1 MEFLELV
8 ESIRREEASSSRI
21 YAGEG
26 RSARG
31 RQRDPQYMAKLTEA
45 AQLMAHASTGNRR
58 AILHLEEALTTS
70 DFPLMFG
77 DILDRQLLA
86 NYMEIPAVWRN
97 FVKVATVRDFR
108 TVNRYAVDGAE
119 STLSIVPE
127 QAQYPESSLSESR
140 FQYSVKKYGRRIPF
154 SWEAI
159 INDDLGALT
168 DIPARFARA
177 ARRTEAKFA
186 TSLYVGTT
194 GPDATFFASGHN
206 NIVTSNPILSIAA
219 LQTAFTLLAAQR
231 DADGEPIVID
241 AVELVVPPAL
251 EVTANNIINATQM
264 FLTTNG
270 GVGAVDASA
279 EQRLQ
284 VNNWMSRRVRLS
296 VDPYIPIVASSSNGN
311 TSWFL
316 FANPNQ
322 SRPAIEVG
330 FLRGHETPEI
340 FVKSA
345 NAQRVGGGTVDPLDG
360 DFDTDSVQYKVRMC
374 IGGTVLDYKAA
385 IASNGS
391 GS

>member
-8 ESIRREEASSSRI
+8 EAIRSEDATVARLS
-21 YAGEG
+21 AGDG

-31 RQRDPQYMAKLTEA
+31 RHNDPRYLAQLTEA
-45 AQLMAHASTGNRR
+45 AQLMAHAYSGSRR
-58 AILHLEEALTTS
+58 GMLNLQEALTTS

-97 FVKVATVRDFR
+97 WIKVSTVRDFR
-108 TVNRYAVDGAE
+108 NVSRYAVDGAE

-127 QAQYPESSLSESR
+127 QAQYPESSLTESR

-159 INDDLGALT
+159 INDDLDALK

-177 ARRTEAKFA
+177 ARRTESKFA

-194 GPDATFFASGHN
+194 GPDGTIYASGHS
-206 NIVTSNPILSIAA
+206 NIVTSNPVLSIAS
-219 LQTAFTLLAAQR
+219 LQTAFTILAAQR
-231 DADGEPIVID
+231 DADGEPITID
-241 AVELVVPPAL
+241 MVELVVPPAL
-251 EVTANNIINATQM
+251 EVTANNILNATQI

-284 VNNWMSRRVRLS
+284 VNNWMSNRLRLS

-316 FANPNQ
+316 FANPNTG
-322 SRPAIEVG
+322 RPALEMG
-330 FLRGHETPEI
+330 FLRGHETPEVFI
-340 FVKSA
+340 KSA
-345 NAQRVGGGTVDPLDG
+345 NATRAGGGTVDPMDG
-360 DFDTDSVQYKVRMC
+360 DFDTDSVQYKIRHVL
-374 IGGTVLDYKAA
+374 GGVALDYKATA
-385 IASNGS
+385 ASNGS